1 MPDAGAPAP
10 RVLIVWGEQ
19 WPRALLRATLRD
31 GGYDAVGTTSLT
43 GAMRAPA
50 TPPDRGPVRLVVVEQ
65 DALGHNG
72 LTQLEQL
79 LERQGRPEVVLLA
92 HAVRA
97 LPPGAWARVLR
108 RPFTVDD
115 VAGAIRELVPL
126 PPGQY
131 APPED

>member
-19 WPRALLRATLRD
+19 WPRALLRAALRD
-31 GGYDAVGTTSLT
+31 AGYDAVGATSLT
-43 GAMRAPA
+43 GAARAAPTA
-50 TPPDRGPVRLVVVEQ
+50 PDRGPVQLVVVEQ
-65 DALGHNG
+65 DALSHNG

-79 LERQGRPEVVLLA
+79 LARHGRPAVVLLA

-108 RPFTVDD
+108 RPFTVED
-115 VAGAIRELVPL
+115 VATAVRELRPL
-126 PPGQY
+126 PPGEY
-131 APPED
+131 RPPED